1 MLDPVDVLVGIQ
13 AHVRRHAGEERVG
26 TGVQRGHRDRP
37 SLEVADRSDTIGAQ
51 QFEAADVLA
60 SQDDDRVS
68 CLDSQDHRRRE
79 VPTDISLAR
88 SERLLDPDGPCSRS
102 VLQVGETLG
111 PEQLF
116 GHPLRAPAGAGDAG
130 NSESLRLGRRL
141 GSGQSGSKS
150 GEARRSEE
158 HTSELQSHSDLV
170 CRLLLEKK
178 KKSDTERRT
187 YTSDYSD
194 DT

>member
-88 SERLLDPDGPCSRS
+88 SERLLDPDGPCCRS
-102 VLQVGETLG
+102 VLHVGETLG

-130 NSESLRLGRRL
+130 NSESRRLGRRL
-141 GSGQSGSKS
+141 GSGQFGSKS
-150 GEARRSEE
+150 GEARCPRQRQ
-158 HTSELQSHSDLV
+158 TTQELPSADHRFGSFFSSSHNDLLGSRIIRA
-170 CRLLLEKK
+170 RLA
-178 KKSDTERRT
+178 
-187 YTSDYSD
+187 
-194 DT
+194 